1 MMLSASLVRDINPTL
16 ADANPQYFVASN
28 GELYFDATDGIHG
41 TQLWKTNGT
50 AAGTMLAT
58 SLVPGAPNAVMTDM
72 TDINGAL
79 YFFATNPSLN
89 YTNFAL
95 WKSDGTVAGTSMV
108 ASNVGGTDLTNV
120 NGRIYF
126 AEGSQLWTTNGTSA
140 GTYMVTSVSSNPL
153 TNLTA
158 AGDTLYFVNGTQLW
172 KSDGTAAGTVEV
184 VDTTSWTSNTQIDFL
199 VGVNNDIY
207 IADIGE
213 LWVSDG
219 TAAGTHAVFPTSGDY
234 TGGVVA
240 GIAFEGKLYFG
251 SGAGYDGESLWET
264 DGTDAGTLEVKSI
277 PAGRGEPPTNFA
289 VVNGTLFFAGTDYAH
304 GMELWRSDGTT
315 AGTSMVM
322 DIYPGPNSSM
332 SLPQAP
338 EWWQPTPP
346 DKGGTFAVMNG
357 EYFFAAT
364 DGVHGSEIWRS
375 DGTAAGTMQ
384 VTQINTQPNGSL
396 PQYGSDSVTIG
407 NETYFTANDAAH
419 GTELWKTDGTSA
431 GTSLVTDLN
440 PGEASSNIGGLFSFN
455 DKIYFDASNGSE
467 SGLWE
472 SDGTAAGT
480 FLLAPNVGAANF
492 TVVNNTLYFSGVFGP
507 NFFTNVLYKTDG
519 TAAGTTAI
527 ASYSNPPPN
536 NGGAIEMA
544 DLNGTLYFTP
554 PDDSS
559 VWKTDGTPQG
569 TSVVQ
574 TFPDGNGV
582 GDFVT
587 KDGMLYFLVG
597 DPTNGSSFWK
607 TDGSSNGAS
616 VVWAIGAGAPGANVF
631 RLNSI
636 GNKIYFE
643 TYLGE
648 GATSQ
653 YNLYASDGTAAGT
666 SLLLTSQYLDGSLT
680 PIGDEVYFNATPAGG
695 SSTLYV
701 TDGTPAGT
709 KMVPSTVNGQLGA
722 PQSDYY
728 YFIGSGGSN
737 GSQLLETNGTT
748 TSLADPSEAAIGYS
762 PQSILTVR
770 NNGLL
775 FWASDAVHG
784 TEPWNLPFSPP
795 TTTAAFVD
803 SDSTTSGNWSG
814 TYGSD
819 GYSIIGGD
827 TTLPTYVTMQIS
839 GNQYYQWAPSGAADS
854 RAPQVALNS
863 PAHEAATDYA
873 ANSFSLDLDF
883 TDGQSHQVAFYLLDY
898 DSQNRYET
906 VQIAN
911 ADTGQILSDQSAGSF
926 QRGIYLVYDLSGHV
940 TVTFSK
946 TFGLNSVLSGIFF
959 GPVTTTTAAF
969 SGLDTTTQG
978 HWTGTY
984 GSQGYYVV
992 DGSSNLPST
1001 VNYSANGEQFYQW
1014 ATSATDPRDLQ
1025 TSPSSSSLVAACEYS
1040 NNPSFTINLDFLDS
1054 QTHQVS
1060 FYLLDYDS
1068 QHRAEKI
1075 QISNAITGAVLDTKS
1090 FSNFTAGQYARWD
1103 LSGNV
1108 NITFTNAGGL
1118 NEVLSG
1124 FFIDPVPH
1132 SASATFLTNDVTT
1145 EGNWTG
1151 VYGKD
1156 GYDVIN
1162 SSQSLPSYA
1171 TLNIPGSVSNYTWN
1185 ANATTAGALQA
1196 SPGSSDL
1203 IAACDYSNNASFS
1216 FNLDLTDGKTHQ
1228 VALYLL
1234 DWDSQN
1240 RAETI
1245 QITDATTGKL
1255 LDSEGTSHF
1264 TYGNYLVWNLSGDV
1278 NITITNNG
1286 GLNEV
1291 ISGVFFG

>member
-1 MMLSASLVRDINPTL
+1 MMLSASLVKDINPTL

-50 AAGTMLAT
+50 AAGTMPAT

-72 TDINGAL
+72 ADINGWL
-79 YFFATNPSLN
+79 YFFATNPSVN
-89 YTNFAL
+89 YTSAL
-95 WKSDGTVAGTSMV
+95 WKSDGTVAGTTMV
-108 ASNVGGTDLTNV
+108 AANVSGTDLTNV

-126 AEGSQLWTTNGTSA
+126 ADGYQLWTTNGTSA
-140 GTYMVTSVSSNPL
+140 GTYAVASFSNTL
-153 TNLTA
+153 TDLTA
-158 AGDTLYFVNGTQLW
+158 AGNTLYFINGTQLW
-172 KSDGTAAGTVEV
+172 KSDGTASGTVEV
-184 VDTTSWTSNTQIDFL
+184 VDTASWTSNTQIDFL

-207 IADIGE
+207 VEDIGQ

-219 TAAGTHAVFPTSGDY
+219 TAAGTHAVQPTSGASADD
-234 TGGVVA
+234 VVA
-240 GIAFEGKLYFG
+240 GIAYDGKLYFG
-251 SGAGYDGESLWET
+251 AGAGYDDEALWET
-264 DGTDAGTLEVKSI
+264 DGTDAGTLEIKSI
-277 PAGRGEPPTNFA
+277 PAGRGEPPTDFA
-289 VVNGTLFFAGTDYAH
+289 VVNGTLFFAGSDYAH

-315 AGTSMVM
+315 AGTSLVM

-346 DKGGTFAVMNG
+346 DNGGNFAVMNG
-357 EYFFAAT
+357 QYFFAAT
-364 DGVHGSEIWRS
+364 DGVHGLEVWRS

-407 NETYFTANDAAH
+407 NETYFTANDAAD
-419 GTELWKTDGTSA
+419 GTELWKTDGTTA
-431 GTSLVTDLN
+431 GTSLVTDLA

-455 DKIYFDASNGSE
+455 GKMYFDAYNGSE
-467 SGLWE
+467 NGLWE

-480 FLLAPNVGAANF
+480 FLLAPNVGATNF
-492 TVVNNTLYFSGVFGP
+492 TAVNNTLYFSGVFAP
-507 NFFTNVLYKTDG
+507 NIFTTVLYKTDG
-519 TAAGTTAI
+519 TVAGTTAI
-527 ASYSNPPPN
+527 ESYTNPPPN
-536 NGGAIEMA
+536 NGGAIDLA

-554 PDDSS
+554 PNDSS

-574 TFPDGNGV
+574 TFPDRDGV
-582 GDFVT
+582 GNLVT
-587 KDGMLYFLVG
+587 LDGMLYFLVDDG
-597 DPTNGSSFWK
+597 ANGSSIWK
-607 TDGSSNGAS
+607 TDGSTNGAS
-616 VVWAIGAGAPGANVF
+616 VVWAMGTGAPGAGINS
-631 RLNSI
+631 LYSI
-636 GNKIYFE
+636 GNKIYFD
-643 TYLGE
+643 TYLGA
-648 GATSQ
+648 GTTSQ
-653 YNLYASDGTAAGT
+653 YNLYASDGTAPGT
-666 SLLLTSQYLDGSLT
+666 SLLLASQYSKGNLT
-680 PIGDEVYFNATPAGG
+680 PVGDEVYFSTSSSSG
-695 SSTLYV
+695 SNVFYV
-701 TDGTPAGT
+701 TDGTAAGT
-709 KMVPSTVNGQLGA
+709 KMVPSAVNGQLGA

-737 GSQLLETNGTT
+737 GNELLETNGTT
-748 TSLADPSEAAIGYS
+748 TSLADPSEASIGYT
-762 PQSILTVR
+762 PQSIMTVTT
-770 NNGLL
+770 NGLL

-784 TEPWNLPFSPP
+784 TELWNLPFSPP
-795 TTTAAFVD
+795 TTTAAFVN

-819 GYSIIGGD
+819 GYSVIGGD
-827 TTLPTYVTMQIS
+827 TTLPTYVTMQVS
-839 GNQYYQWAPSGAADS
+839 GNQFYQWAPSGAADG

-883 TDGQSHQVAFYLLDY
+883 TDGQSHQVALYLLDY
-898 DSQNRYET
+898 DSQHRYET

-911 ADTGQILSDQSAGSF
+911 AETDQILSVQSASSF
-926 QRGIYLVYDLSGHV
+926 QRGTYLVYDLSGHL
-940 TVTFSK
+940 TITFSND
-946 TFGLNSVLSGIFF
+946 FSLNAVLSGIFF
-959 GPVTTTTAAF
+959 GPATTTTAAF
-969 SGLDTTTQG
+969 AGVDTTTQG

-984 GSQGYYVV
+984 GSQGYYVI

-1014 ATSATDPRDLQ
+1014 AASTTDPRDLQ
-1025 TSPSSSSLVAACEYS
+1025 TSPNSGSLIAACAYS
-1040 NNPSFTINLDFLDS
+1040 NNTSFTINLDFLDS

-1075 QISNAITGAVLDTKS
+1075 QISNAITGAVLDTES
-1090 FSNFTAGQYARWD
+1090 FSNFTSGQYARWD

-1132 SASATFLTNDVTT
+1132 STSATFVTTDAGT

-1162 SSQSLPSYA
+1162 SAQSLPSYA
-1171 TLNIPGSVSNYTWN
+1171 TLSIPGSVSNYTWN
-1185 ANATTAGALQA
+1185 PNATMVSALQA
-1196 SPGSSDL
+1196 SPGSSDR
-1203 IAACDYSNNASFS
+1203 IAACDYSNNAAFS

-1234 DWDSQN
+1234 DWDSRK

-1245 QITDATTGKL
+1245 QITDATTGKV
-1255 LDSEGTSHF
+1255 LDSEGVSNF
-1264 TYGNYLVWNLSGDV
+1264 TFGKYLVWNLSGDV
-1278 NITITNNG
+1278 NITITNSG

-1291 ISGVFFG
+1291 LSGVFFG